1 MSSHLRAADYLVRP
15 VEDVMKANVEAWH
28 YSRSASKVSVYR
40 HGLYR
45 RLDEETLVGP
55 LGVALWLPPT
65 KAAARAVAGDD
76 WRGVL
81 NLSRLAVEPG
91 MPTNSASFLL
101 GRSMRLVDRRRRPV
115 LLTYADTRHGHTG
128 AIYKATNWRF
138 DGEVKAGAL
147 WLGPN
152 GEQRGMKR
160 GPRNL
165 TRQEMEE
172 AGFTYHPPVPK
183 LRFVHDARRS

>member
-1 MSSHLRAADYLVRP
+1 MADTHLRAVDHAVRP
-15 VEDVMKANVEAWH
+15 VENIMRRNVEAWH
-28 YSRSASKVSVYR
+28 YSRSTSHVSVYR

-45 RLDEETLVGP
+45 RLDDETLVGP
-55 LGVALWLPPT
+55 LGVALWMPPT
-65 KAAARAVAGDD
+65 KAAAVADDD

-91 MPTNSASFLL
+91 MPTNAASFLL
-101 GRSMRLVDRRRRPV
+101 GRSMRLIDRHRWPV

-128 AIYKATNWRF
+128 AIYLATNWTR
-138 DGEVKAGAL
+138 DREVDAGAL

-152 GEQRGMKR
+152 GEQRGTKR

-172 AGFTYHPPVPK
+172 AGFVYHPPVPK
-183 LRFVHDARRS
+183 IRFVHDVRRS